1 MRVWIPSGKSSSSC
15 ICTRTRARSLT
26 SPCGTGTSAPKM
38 TSWEGT
44 QTWNTEYKQLCILWP
59 FPTIKWGPFHPGPI
73 HRLAIEPMNWT
84 CDMTFTETICTCR
97 SSVDLSKLQ
106 REVSHQIWLNLEDG
120 AGKLLLIVTI
130 SGNFQSNFPHQPLL
144 SKLLEVDEKEF
155 LKGFW

>member
-1 MRVWIPSGKSSSSC
+1 MRVWIPSGKSSLSC

-26 SPCGTGTSAPKM
+26 SPCGTETSAPKM

-84 CDMTFTETICTCR
+84 CDMTFTETICTMHLQKFCGLVQTSER
-97 SSVDLSKLQ
+97 SFASNMAQ
-106 REVSHQIWLNLEDG
+106 PG